1 MSIPPVLDTLA
12 ELAATETDEAARRLG
27 QSVRAAA
34 DCEQKLALLQQY
46 RDDYSARLQE
56 RMRAGLTVEG
66 YRNFQGF
73 LDKLDQALTMQQQ
86 AVRDAGRRVELDRQ
100 AWQASERKRLSYDT
114 LASRVARQAQ
124 QKESRREQKET
135 DEQAARLLLYR
146 R

>member
-1 MSIPPVLDTLA
+1 MPIPPVLDTLV
-12 ELAATETDEAARRLG
+12 ELAVTQTDEAARRLG
-27 QSVRAAA
+27 QSVRAAT

-56 RMRAGLTVEG
+56 RMTAGLSVEG

-73 LDKLDQALTMQQQ
+73 LDKLDHALAAQQQ
-86 AVRDAGRRVELDRQ
+86 VVRAAARRVDQDRQ

-114 LASRVARQAQ
+114 LAVRASRQAQ
-124 QKESRREQKET
+124 QKESRRDQKET